1 MQNNLLIVDGHNLL
15 FQMFFGMPNK
25 IINKNNKQVQGV
37 LGFLGA
43 LLKVI
48 KLVNANYAIV
58 VFDGETKPLRKE
70 IDQNYKANRVDYSNV
85 PEEDNPFSQLEFIK
99 TTLKHLNIMFL
110 EASNGIEAD
119 DIIAHLTYKNKAD
132 KSIFIMSKDTDFF
145 QLLNSNNVA
154 QVYYKGKNTK
164 IMYEEDVILR
174 TGVSCVSYAD
184 FKALVGDSSDNLKG
198 VPKIGVK
205 TAAKLINEFG
215 SISNIFN
222 NLKSVV
228 PQNIQNNLALHK
240 ELCYKNLQ
248 LIKLEPKE
256 CYINECDMKL
266 LEEIYNKK
274 TIAVL
279 KELQIM

>member
-1 MQNNLLIVDGHNLL
+1 MKNNLLIVDGHNLL

-25 IINKNNKQVQGV
+25 IINKDNKQVQGV

-43 LLKVI
+43 LLKII
-48 KLVNANYAIV
+48 KLLNANYAIV

-99 TTLKHLNIMFL
+99 TTLKHLKIMFL

-132 KSIFIMSKDTDFF
+132 KNIFIMSKDTDFF
-145 QLLNSNNVA
+145 QLLNSHNVA

-174 TGVSCVSYAD
+174 TGVSCASYAD

-215 SISNIFN
+215 SITNIFN

-240 ELCYKNLQ
+240 ELCFKNLQ

-256 CYINECDMKL
+256 CFINLCDMKL
-266 LEEIYNKK
+266 LPEIYNKK